1 MPLILHKA
9 IENGVIGLW
18 KISEEVD
25 ELYQLSRLSDPD
37 QLTYAGISSLHRK
50 KEWLA
55 TRALLNNLT
64 GEPVRIS
71 YHEDGRPYPEK
82 GEFKI
87 SISHTSGFVT
97 ILLHQKSIPGIDIEL
112 TNRQVGKVASRFLS
126 SEELDAC
133 RESSEYS
140 NRQLLLHWCAKEAV
154 FKMVPFSNIEF
165 STDIRIKLNDVSH
178 DSGSFH
184 GIFNTKDDQVLIPL
198 NYLINNGVVIVWGS
212 VDQIKF
218 SI

>member
-1 MPLILHKA
+1 MPLLLHKA

-25 ELYQLSRLSDPD
+25 ELYRLSRLSDPD
-37 QLTYAGISSLHRK
+37 KLTYAGISSLHRK

-71 YHEDGRPYPEK
+71 YQEDGRPYPES

-112 TNRQVGKVASRFLS
+112 TTRQVGKVASRFLS

-154 FKMVPFSNIEF
+154 FKMVPFNNIEF
-165 STDIRIKLNDVSH
+165 STDIRIKLNNVSH
-178 DSGSFH
+178 DSGSFY
-184 GIFNTKDDQVLIPL
+184 GIFYGKAGQVPIPL
-198 NYLINNGVVIVWGS
+198 NYLINNGVVIVWGF

-218 SI
+218 SN